1 MVPHIFMRRKRL
13 IFFPVFLLLFG
24 LALQGCVAT
33 REWVT
38 EQIDPLGER
47 LSAAE
52 TRVGK
57 TEARISDSEAHL
69 GKTEK
74 RVSSVEGR
82 LSNVDGRLRE
92 TDARSEKVLSS
103 LANLRLERRFVL
115 DLKEGTNFAFNSV
128 ALNEEARRQID
139 SFLSDLKGDLE
150 EMGSGIFLVAGHTD
164 NVGSE
169 DYNYELGKRRAESV
183 ARYLVTHKKLDPL
196 KVMTV
201 SYGKSAPLADNATRE
216 GRSKNRRVEILVFKE
231 AIATSAAET
240 GPRAEAKVPE

>member
-1 MVPHIFMRRKRL
+1 MAAQRIGRET
-13 IFFPVFLLLFG
+13 FLLIVPVMLF
-24 LALQGCVAT
+24 LLVQGCVAT
-33 REWVT
+33 RGWVT
-38 EQIDPLGER
+38 EQIAPLAERTSEAEAQVSQMGNR
-47 LSAAE
+47 LSGAE
-52 TRVGK
+52 GLIGQMAGRVSGI
-57 TEARISDSEAHL
+57 EDRLGHIDAR
-69 GKTEK
+69 TEK
-74 RVSSVEGR
+74 ALG
-82 LSNVDGRLRE
+82 
-92 TDARSEKVLSS
+92 S
-103 LANLRLERRFVL
+103 LANLRLERRLVL

-216 GRSKNRRVEILVFKE
+216 GRSKNRRVEILVFNE

-240 GPRAEAKVPE
+240 GRRAEAKVPE